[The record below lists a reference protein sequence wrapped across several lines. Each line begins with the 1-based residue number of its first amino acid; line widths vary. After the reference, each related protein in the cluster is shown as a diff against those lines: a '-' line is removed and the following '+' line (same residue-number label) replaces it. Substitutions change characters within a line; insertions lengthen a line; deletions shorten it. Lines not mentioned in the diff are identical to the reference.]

1 MLGGSDIRR
10 LAVRGGDHRTAIA
23 IAIAIAMCGS
33 TTKTVGCKGW

>member
-23 IAIAIAMCGS
+23 IAIAMCGS